1 MTNSF
6 VTDTFYISEFKNFN
20 VTLFFLIKENYK
32 IKFYILLN
40 ERRYRS
46 KKAYLQEFLQ

>member
-20 VTLFFLIKENYK
+20 VTLFFFNKENYK
-32 IKFYILLN
+32 IKFYILIN